1 MIKITG
7 NSNVNG
13 HPVRAY
19 DNCGKTLDRFT
30 VVFMDQPERSGG
42 FTALGMR
49 ADGAFEHTTAMPG
62 RHLGVRIP
70 IDNLPPGGRATVA
83 WALEQRA

>member
-7 NSNVNG
+7 NSNING

-30 VVFMDQPERSGG
+30 VVFMDQPERNGL
-42 FTALGMR
+42 FLALGMR

-70 IDNLPPGGRATVA
+70 IDCLPPGAGITVKRC
-83 WALEQRA
+83 LEGA